1 MTGQEAANVAA
12 TFNQRLD
19 ISGVILTKL
28 DGDTRGGAA
37 LSIKAVTSKP
47 IKFCGTGE
55 KTGDIEPF
63 YPDRMASRILGMG
76 DVLTLIEKAQSAVT
90 EEEMQKLEKKLRESA
105 FTLDDFLVQFEQ
117 LGKMGNL
124 SEVMSMIPG
133 LPNNMRISEKDV
145 DETQIE
151 RFKAIIKSMTMYE
164 REHPDVIKSSRRK
177 RIAAGSGT
185 SIQDVNR
192 LLKQFE
198 QTKEMMKMMKNG
210 KMGKG
215 GRRFPF

>member
-1 MTGQEAANVAA
+1 
-12 TFNQRLD
+12 
-19 ISGVILTKL
+19 
-28 DGDTRGGAA
+28 
-37 LSIKAVTSKP
+37 
-47 IKFCGTGE
+47 
-55 KTGDIEPF
+55 
-63 YPDRMASRILGMG
+63 
-76 DVLTLIEKAQSAVT
+76 
-90 EEEMQKLEKKLRESA
+90 
-105 FTLDDFLVQFEQ
+105 
-117 LGKMGNL
+117 MGNL

>member
-1 MTGQEAANVAA
+1 
-12 TFNQRLD
+12 
-19 ISGVILTKL
+19 
-28 DGDTRGGAA
+28 
-37 LSIKAVTSKP
+37 
-47 IKFCGTGE
+47 
-55 KTGDIEPF
+55 
-63 YPDRMASRILGMG
+63 MG